1 MFFAVPI
8 KPSVIVGHTTVRE
21 PTNAMRFSK
30 DPTVI
35 GISVDST
42 FLSSLVGD
50 ATS

>member
-35 GISVDST
+35 GIR
-42 FLSSLVGD
+42 LVL
-50 ATS
+50 TRLFCPH